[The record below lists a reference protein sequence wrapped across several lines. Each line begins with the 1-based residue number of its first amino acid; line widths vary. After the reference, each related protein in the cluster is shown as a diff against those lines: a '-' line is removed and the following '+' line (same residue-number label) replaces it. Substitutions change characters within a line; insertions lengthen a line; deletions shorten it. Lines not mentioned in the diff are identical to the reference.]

1 MKDKRRLSIISPLGD
16 FVRRESFGG
25 ILIVF
30 SAAIGLLFA
39 NTGLQVVYRSFLDA
53 SFSIQISTFVLS
65 MDLGHVIND
74 GLMTIFFFLVG
85 LEIKR
90 ELAQGHLSSLR
101 KAIPSAIAALGGMA
115 IPALLFLL
123 ISDSASKNGWGIA
136 VATDI
141 ALALTVL
148 TLVGKRAKESLRPF
162 LLGLAV
168 IDDIGAILIIALFY
182 TSNLSFYWTLF
193 AIGSLILVVFL
204 KKLGIEFRLAYVFAG
219 LALWLSL
226 YKTGIHPTIAGV
238 ILGLLT
244 PASPLIQQ
252 KYVDREE
259 LTNLETIGHVKESQR
274 IVKGSIS
281 TVEWLEHSIHPW
293 SSYLIVPLFAF
304 SNSGIR
310 ISSSSIQ
317 GALNSSLF
325 WAIFIGLVIGK
336 PLGIIISALTVKK
349 FDFGELPAGASL
361 KEILA
366 TGMTAGIGFTVAI
379 FISKLAFQDTAQQDQ
394 AIFAVLCA
402 SAISG
407 ILAFTLFTL
416 NLSVTKPG
424 ASSKEVNSN

>member
-1 MKDKRRLSIISPLGD
+1 MRNNKQLSVISPFGD
-16 FVRRESFGG
+16 FVKRESFGG
-25 ILIVF
+25 LLIIF
-30 SAAIGLLFA
+30 SAVLGLLFA
-39 NTGLQVVYRSFLDA
+39 NTGLRDVYRSFLEA

-90 ELAQGHLSSLR
+90 ELAHGHLSSFR

-123 ISDSASKNGWGIA
+123 IADSQSKSGWGIA

-141 ALALTVL
+141 ALALTIL

-182 TSNLSFYWTLF
+182 TSDLSFYWTLF
-193 AIGSLILVVFL
+193 AIASLILVVIL
-204 KKLGIEFRLAYVFAG
+204 KKLEIELRLAYVIAG

-238 ILGLLT
+238 ILGLMT

-252 KYVDREE
+252 KYIDQEE
-259 LTNLETIGHVKESQR
+259 LTNLETIDHVKESQK

-293 SSYLIVPLFAF
+293 SSYFIVPLFAF
-304 SNSGIR
+304 TNSGIE
-310 ISSSSIQ
+310 ISRVSIQ
-317 GALNSSLF
+317 GAINASLF
-325 WAIFIGLVIGK
+325 WAIFVGLVLGK
-336 PLGIIISALTVKK
+336 PLGIFVSALAIKK
-349 FDFGELPAGASL
+349 FDIGDLPTGASL

-379 FISKLAFQDTAQQDQ
+379 FISKLAFQDTAQQEQ
-394 AIFAVLCA
+394 AIFGVLCA
-402 SAISG
+402 SIIAG
-407 ILAFTLFTL
+407 ILSFVLFAL
-416 NLSVTKPG
+416 NKKG
-424 ASSKEVNSN
+424 AKSSE

>member
-1 MKDKRRLSIISPLGD
+1 MRNKKQLSIISPFGD
-16 FVRRESFGG
+16 FVKRESFGG
-25 ILIVF
+25 ILIMF
-30 SAAIGLLFA
+30 SAVLGLLFA
-39 NTGLQVVYRSFLDA
+39 NTGLRDGYRNFLEA

-90 ELAQGHLSSLR
+90 ELAHGHLSSFR

-123 ISDSASKNGWGIA
+123 ISDSQSKNGWGIA

-182 TSNLSFYWTLF
+182 TSDLSFQWTLF
-193 AIGSLILVVFL
+193 AIASLFLVVAL
-204 KKLGIEFRLAYVFAG
+204 KKLGIEFRLAYVLAG

-252 KYVDREE
+252 KYIDQEE
-259 LTNLETIGHVKESQR
+259 LTNLETIDHVKESQK

-304 SNSGIR
+304 ANSGIA
-310 ISSSSIQ
+310 ISSSNIR
-317 GALNSSLF
+317 GALNGSLF

-336 PLGIIISALTVKK
+336 PLGIFISALAIKK
-349 FDFGELPAGASL
+349 FDIGDLPTGAGL
-361 KEILA
+361 REVLA
-366 TGMTAGIGFTVAI
+366 TGTAAGIGFTVAI
-379 FISKLAFQDTAQQDQ
+379 FISKLAFQDTARQEQ
-394 AIFAVLCA
+394 AIFGVLCA
-402 SAISG
+402 SIIAGVLS
-407 ILAFTLFTL
+407 FVLFAL
-416 NLSVTKPG
+416 NRKSAK
-424 ASSKEVNSN
+424 SSE

>member
-1 MKDKRRLSIISPLGD
+1 MNSKKQLSIISPLGD
-16 FVRRESFGG
+16 FVRQESFGG
-25 ILIVF
+25 VLILL
-30 SAAIGLLFA
+30 SAFLGLSFA
-39 NTGLQVVYRSFLDA
+39 NSGLRDTYKSFLNT
-53 SFSIQISTFVLS
+53 SISIHISTFVLN
-65 MDLGHVIND
+65 MDIGHVIND

-90 ELAQGHLSSLR
+90 ELTHGHLASFR

-115 IPALLFLL
+115 FPAVLFFL
-123 ISDSASKNGWGIA
+123 ISDSQSKNGWGIA

-148 TLVGKRAKESLRPF
+148 TLVGRRAKESLRPF

-182 TSNLSFYWTLF
+182 TSELSLYWTFF
-193 AIGSLILVVFL
+193 AIASLILVLIL
-204 KKLGIEFRLAYVFAG
+204 KKLGVEFRVAYVLAG

-244 PASPLIQQ
+244 PASPLIQP
-252 KYVDREE
+252 KLLDKEE
-259 LTNLETIGHVKESQR
+259 LTNLETIEHVKESQK

-304 SNSGIR
+304 SNSGIE
-310 ISSSSIQ
+310 ISSSRIH
-317 GALNSSLF
+317 GALNASLF
-325 WAIFIGLVIGK
+325 WAIFFGLVIGK
-336 PLGIIISALTVKK
+336 PLGIFISALAVKK
-349 FDFGELPAGASL
+349 FDIGELPIGAGL
-361 KEILA
+361 KQILA
-366 TGMTAGIGFTVAI
+366 TGMSAGIGFTVAI
-379 FISKLAFQDTAQQDQ
+379 FITKLAFQNNALQEQ

-402 SAISG
+402 SLFSG
-407 ILAFTLFTL
+407 ILSFALF
-416 NLSVTKPG
+416 
-424 ASSKEVNSN
+424 AVNSKKGNQHHADDRR

>member
-1 MKDKRRLSIISPLGD
+1 MRNNKRLSVISPLGD

-25 ILIVF
+25 LLIIF
-30 SAAIGLLFA
+30 SAVLGVFFA
-39 NTGLQVVYRSFLDA
+39 NSGLRDFYKSFLDL
-53 SFSIQISTFVLS
+53 SFSIQISTFALS
-65 MDLGHVIND
+65 MDLSHVVND

-90 ELAQGHLSSLR
+90 ELAHGHLSSFR
-101 KAIPSAIAALGGMA
+101 KAIPSVIAALGGMA

-123 ISDSASKNGWGIA
+123 IADSQSKSGWGIA

-141 ALALTVL
+141 ALALTIL

-182 TSNLSFYWTLF
+182 TSDLSFYWTLF
-193 AIGSLILVVFL
+193 AIASLILVVIL
-204 KKLGIEFRLAYVFAG
+204 KKLEIEFRLAYVLAG

-252 KYVDREE
+252 KYIDQEE
-259 LTNLETIGHVKESQR
+259 LTNLETIDHVKESQK

-293 SSYLIVPLFAF
+293 SSYFIVPLFAF
-304 SNSGIR
+304 TNSGIE
-310 ISSSSIQ
+310 ISRVSIQ
-317 GALNSSLF
+317 GALNASLF
-325 WAIFIGLVIGK
+325 WAIFVGLVVGK
-336 PLGIIISALTVKK
+336 PLGIFVSALAIKK
-349 FDFGELPAGASL
+349 FDIGDLPTGASL

-379 FISKLAFQDTAQQDQ
+379 FISKLAFQDTAQQEQ
-394 AIFAVLCA
+394 AIFGVLCA
-402 SAISG
+402 SIIAGMLS
-407 ILAFTLFTL
+407 FVLF
-416 NLSVTKPG
+416 NF
-424 ASSKEVNSN
+424 SKRDKRPSA

>member
-1 MKDKRRLSIISPLGD
+1 MISPLGD

-30 SAAIGLLFA
+30 SAALGLVFA
-39 NTGLQVVYRSFLDA
+39 NTGLRDVYKNFLEA
-53 SFSIQISTFVLS
+53 TFSIQISTFVLS
-65 MDLGHVIND
+65 MDFGHVIND

-90 ELAQGHLSSLR
+90 ELAHGHLSSIR

-115 IPALLFLL
+115 IPAILFLL
-123 ISDSASKNGWGIA
+123 ISDSQSKNGWGIA

-193 AIGSLILVVFL
+193 AIASLILVVIL
-204 KKLGIEFRLAYVFAG
+204 KKLGIELRLAYVLAG

-252 KYVDREE
+252 KYIDQEE
-259 LTNLETIGHVKESQR
+259 LTNLETIDQVKESQK
-274 IVKGSIS
+274 IVQGSIS

-304 SNSGIR
+304 SNSGIG

-317 GALNSSLF
+317 EALNASLF

-336 PLGIIISALTVKK
+336 PLGIYISALTVKK
-349 FDFGELPAGASL
+349 FDIGELPTGASL

-379 FISKLAFQDTAQQDQ
+379 FISRLAFQDTAQQDQ
-394 AIFAVLCA
+394 AVFAVLCA

-407 ILAFTLFTL
+407 ILAFTLFKLTL
-416 NLSVTKPG
+416 SATKPG
-424 ASSKEVNSN
+424 ARSKEVNSK

>member
-1 MKDKRRLSIISPLGD
+1 MRNNKQLSVISPFGD
-16 FVRRESFGG
+16 FVKRESFGG
-25 ILIVF
+25 LLIIF
-30 SAAIGLLFA
+30 SAVLGLLFA
-39 NTGLQVVYRSFLDA
+39 NTGLRDVYRSFLEA

-90 ELAQGHLSSLR
+90 ELAHGHLSSFR

-123 ISDSASKNGWGIA
+123 ISDSQSKNGWGIA

-148 TLVGKRAKESLRPF
+148 TLVGKKAKESLRPF
-162 LLGLAV
+162 LLDLAV

-182 TSNLSFYWTLF
+182 TSDLSFQWTLF
-193 AIGSLILVVFL
+193 AIASLFLVFAL
-204 KKLGIEFRLAYVFAG
+204 KKLGIEFRLAYVLAG

-244 PASPLIQQ
+244 PASPFIQQ
-252 KYVDREE
+252 KYIDQEE
-259 LTNLETIGHVKESQR
+259 PTNLETIDHVKESQK

-304 SNSGIR
+304 SNSGIV

-317 GALNSSLF
+317 GALNASLF

-336 PLGIIISALTVKK
+336 PLGIFILALAIKK
-349 FDFGELPAGASL
+349 FDIGDLPTGASL
-361 KEILA
+361 REILA
-366 TGMTAGIGFTVAI
+366 TGMAAGIGFTVAI
-379 FISKLAFQDTAQQDQ
+379 FISKLAFQDTAQQEQ
-394 AIFAVLCA
+394 AIFGVLCA
-402 SAISG
+402 SVIAGMLS
-407 ILAFTLFTL
+407 FVLFAL
-416 NLSVTKPG
+416 NKGSAK
-424 ASSKEVNSN
+424 SSE

>member
-1 MKDKRRLSIISPLGD
+1 MRNNRELSVISPLGD
-16 FVRRESFGG
+16 FVKRESFGG
-25 ILIVF
+25 LLIMF
-30 SAAIGLLFA
+30 SAVLGLLFA
-39 NTGLQVVYRSFLDA
+39 NTGLRDVYRNFLEA
-53 SFSIQISTFVLS
+53 SFSIQISTFVLN

-85 LEIKR
+85 LEINR
-90 ELAQGHLSSLR
+90 ELAHGHLSSFR

-115 IPALLFLL
+115 IPALLFIL
-123 ISDSASKNGWGIA
+123 ISDSQSKNGWGIA

-182 TSNLSFYWTLF
+182 TSGLSFQWTLF
-193 AIGSLILVVFL
+193 AIASLILVVAL
-204 KKLGIEFRLAYVFAG
+204 KKLRIEFRLAYVLAG
-219 LALWLSL
+219 LALWLSF

-252 KYVDREE
+252 KYIDREE
-259 LTNLETIGHVKESQR
+259 LTNLETIDHVKESQK

-304 SNSGIR
+304 SNSGIV
-310 ISSSSIQ
+310 ISSSTIQ
-317 GALNSSLF
+317 GALNGSLF
-325 WAIFIGLVIGK
+325 WSVFIGLVVGK
-336 PLGIIISALTVKK
+336 PLGIFISALAIKK
-349 FDFGELPAGASL
+349 FDIGDLPTGAGL
-361 KEILA
+361 REVLA
-366 TGMTAGIGFTVAI
+366 TGMAAGIGFTVAI
-379 FISKLAFQDTAQQDQ
+379 FISKLAFQDTAKQEQ

-402 SAISG
+402 SIIAGMLSFVLFALNKEKAKSSG
-407 ILAFTLFTL
+407 
-416 NLSVTKPG
+416 
-424 ASSKEVNSN
+424 

>member
-1 MKDKRRLSIISPLGD
+1 MLG
-16 FVRRESFGG
+16 
-25 ILIVF
+25 LI
-30 SAAIGLLFA
+30 FA
-39 NTGLQVVYRSFLDA
+39 NTGLRDVYRSFLEA

-90 ELAQGHLSSLR
+90 ELANGHLATIR
-101 KAIPSAIAALGGMA
+101 KAIPSVVAALGGMA
-115 IPALLFLL
+115 IPAFLFLL
-123 ISDSASKNGWGIA
+123 ISDSQSKNGWGIA

-168 IDDIGAILIIALFY
+168 IDDIGAILIIAIFY
-182 TSNLSFYWTLF
+182 TSDLSFYWTLF
-193 AIGSLILVVFL
+193 AIASLILVVIL
-204 KKLGIEFRLAYVFAG
+204 KKLGIEFRFAYILAG

-244 PASPLIQQ
+244 PASPLIQRQ
-252 KYVDREE
+252 FIDQDE
-259 LTNLETIGHVKESQR
+259 LTNLETIDHVKESQK
-274 IVKGSIS
+274 IVKSSIS

-304 SNSGIR
+304 TNSGIE
-310 ISSSSIQ
+310 ISRSSIQ
-317 GALNSSLF
+317 GAISASLF
-325 WAIFIGLVIGK
+325 WAIFVGLTLGK
-336 PLGIIISALTVKK
+336 PLGVFISAFAIKK
-349 FDFGELPAGASL
+349 FNFGELPTGANL

-366 TGMTAGIGFTVAI
+366 TGMAAGIGFTVAI
-379 FISKLAFQDTAQQDQ
+379 FISKLAFHDVSQQEQ
-394 AIFAVLCA
+394 AILAVLCA

-407 ILAFTLFTL
+407 ILSLTLFKL
-416 NLSVTKPG
+416 NFSDAKPG
-424 ASSKEVNSN
+424 ARPKAVNSN

>member
-1 MKDKRRLSIISPLGD
+1 MRNNKQLSVISPFGD
-16 FVRRESFGG
+16 FVKRESFGG
-25 ILIVF
+25 LLIIF
-30 SAAIGLLFA
+30 SAVLGLLFA
-39 NTGLQVVYRSFLDA
+39 NTGLRDVYRSFLEA

-90 ELAQGHLSSLR
+90 ELAHGHLSSFR

-123 ISDSASKNGWGIA
+123 ISDSQSKNGWGIA

-148 TLVGKRAKESLRPF
+148 TLVGKKAKESLRPF

-182 TSNLSFYWTLF
+182 TSDLSFQWTLF
-193 AIGSLILVVFL
+193 AIASLFLVVAL
-204 KKLGIEFRLAYVFAG
+204 KKLGIEFRLAYVLAG

-244 PASPLIQQ
+244 PASPFIQQ
-252 KYVDREE
+252 KYIDQEE
-259 LTNLETIGHVKESQR
+259 LTNLETIDHVKESQK

-304 SNSGIR
+304 SNSGIV

-317 GALNSSLF
+317 GALNASLF

-336 PLGIIISALTVKK
+336 PLGIFILALAIKK
-349 FDFGELPAGASL
+349 FDIGDLPTGASL
-361 KEILA
+361 REILA
-366 TGMTAGIGFTVAI
+366 TGMAAGIGFTVAI
-379 FISKLAFQDTAQQDQ
+379 FISKLAFQDTAQQEQ
-394 AIFAVLCA
+394 AIFGVLCA
-402 SAISG
+402 SVIAGMLS
-407 ILAFTLFTL
+407 FVLFAL
-416 NLSVTKPG
+416 NKGSAK
-424 ASSKEVNSN
+424 SSE

>member
-1 MKDKRRLSIISPLGD
+1 MRNNKQLSVISPLGD
-16 FVRRESFGG
+16 FVKRESFGG
-25 ILIVF
+25 LLIMF
-30 SAAIGLLFA
+30 SAVLGLLFA
-39 NTGLQVVYRSFLDA
+39 NTGLRDVYRSFLET

-90 ELAQGHLSSLR
+90 ELAHGHLSSIR

-123 ISDSASKNGWGIA
+123 ISDSQSKSGWGIA

-182 TSNLSFYWTLF
+182 TSDLSFQWTLF
-193 AIGSLILVVFL
+193 AIASLFLVVAL
-204 KKLGIEFRLAYVFAG
+204 KKLGIEFRLAYILAG

-244 PASPLIQQ
+244 PASPFIQQ
-252 KYVDREE
+252 KYIDQEE
-259 LTNLETIGHVKESQR
+259 LTNLETIDHVKESQK

-304 SNSGIR
+304 SNSGIV

-317 GALNSSLF
+317 GALSASLF

-336 PLGIIISALTVKK
+336 PLGIFISALAIKK
-349 FDFGELPAGASL
+349 FDIGDLPNGANL
-361 KEILA
+361 REILA

-379 FISKLAFQDTAQQDQ
+379 FISKLAFQNTAQQEQ
-394 AIFAVLCA
+394 AIFGVLCA
-402 SAISG
+402 SVIAGMLS
-407 ILAFTLFTL
+407 FVLFAL
-416 NLSVTKPG
+416 NKGSAK
-424 ASSKEVNSN
+424 SSE

>member
-1 MKDKRRLSIISPLGD
+1 MRNNKQLSVISPLGD
-16 FVRRESFGG
+16 FVKRESFGG
-25 ILIVF
+25 LLIMF
-30 SAAIGLLFA
+30 SAVLGLFFA
-39 NTGLQVVYRSFLDA
+39 NTGLRDVYKSFLEA
-53 SFSIQISTFVLS
+53 SFSIQISTFALS

-90 ELAQGHLSSLR
+90 ELAHGHLSSFR

-123 ISDSASKNGWGIA
+123 ISDSQSKNGWGIA

-148 TLVGKRAKESLRPF
+148 TLVRKRAKESLRPF

-182 TSNLSFYWTLF
+182 TSDLSLQWTMF
-193 AIGSLILVVFL
+193 AIASLILVFIL
-204 KKLGIEFRLAYVFAG
+204 KKLGIEFRLAYVLAG

-252 KYVDREE
+252 KYIDQEE
-259 LTNLETIGHVKESQR
+259 LTNLETIDHVKESQK

-304 SNSGIR
+304 SNSGIV

-317 GALNSSLF
+317 GALNASLF

-336 PLGIIISALTVKK
+336 PLGIFISALAIKK
-349 FDFGELPAGASL
+349 FDIGDLPTGASL

-366 TGMTAGIGFTVAI
+366 TGMAAGIGFTVAI
-379 FISKLAFQDTAQQDQ
+379 FISKLAFQDSAQQEQ

-402 SAISG
+402 SIIAG
-407 ILAFTLFTL
+407 ILSFVLFAL
-416 NLSVTKPG
+416 NKKSAK
-424 ASSKEVNSN
+424 SSE

>member
-1 MKDKRRLSIISPLGD
+1 LRNKKQISVISPLGD
-16 FVRRESFGG
+16 FVKRESFGG
-25 ILIVF
+25 LLIIF
-30 SAAIGLLFA
+30 SAVLGLLFA
-39 NTGLQVVYRSFLDA
+39 NTGLRDVYKSFLEA

-90 ELAQGHLSSLR
+90 ELTHGHLSSFR

-123 ISDSASKNGWGIA
+123 ISDSQSKNGWGVA

-148 TLVGKRAKESLRPF
+148 TLVGKRANESLRPF

-182 TSNLSFYWTLF
+182 TSDLSFQWTLF
-193 AIGSLILVVFL
+193 AIASLILVVAL
-204 KKLGIEFRLAYVFAG
+204 KKIGVEFRFAYILAG

-238 ILGLLT
+238 ILGLLA

-252 KYVDREE
+252 EYIDQEE
-259 LTNLETIGHVKESQR
+259 LTNLETIDHVKESQK
-274 IVKGSIS
+274 IVKGSVS

-304 SNSGIR
+304 SNSGIV

-317 GALNSSLF
+317 GALNASLF
-325 WAIFIGLVIGK
+325 WAIFIGLAIGK
-336 PLGIIISALTVKK
+336 PLGIFVSALAIKK
-349 FDFGELPAGASL
+349 FDIGDLPTGAGL
-361 KEILA
+361 KEILS
-366 TGMTAGIGFTVAI
+366 TGMAAGIGFTVAI
-379 FISKLAFQDTAQQDQ
+379 FISKLAFQDSAQQDQ
-394 AIFAVLCA
+394 AIFGVLCA
-402 SAISG
+402 SFISG
-407 ILAFTLFTL
+407 ILSFTLFSL
-416 NLSVTKPG
+416 NTKSEK
-424 ASSKEVNSN
+424 SSE